1 MRHNLRLLRPLPKEF
16 HGKESIVNKVHVLLI
31 GCLLLL
37 APAGVQAFPP
47 DKTGNCLDCHKLEKK
62 DAEDI
67 IKKLLPAATVTDV
80 KMAPVKGF
88 WVIEVE
94 MNGQRGGIYLDFTKK
109 YLTSQLVPLEF
120 AIRQAEQ
127 QAKPQKVDFSKVSLK
142 DAVVLGAKNPKK
154 KVAVFTDPDCPYC
167 RKLHEEMKQVIA
179 KRKDIAFYLLLFPLP
194 MHKEAYP
201 KAQAALCEKSLTLV
215 DDAFSGK
222 TVPEPKCSNEA
233 LERVIVMGRELNVN
247 GTPTLIRED
256 GTLMSGTMPADK
268 LIEWIDGK

>member
-1 MRHNLRLLRPLPKEF
+1 MK
-16 HGKESIVNKVHVLLI
+16 KVHMLLLLI

-37 APAGVQAFPP
+37 VPAGTQAFPP

-67 IKKLLPAATVTDV
+67 ITKLLPAATVMDI
-80 KMAPVKGF
+80 KMSPVKGF
-88 WVIEVE
+88 WAIEVE

-109 YLTSQLVPLEF
+109 FLSSQLVPVEI
-120 AIRQAEQ
+120 AIRQAQQ
-127 QAKPQKVDFSKVSLK
+127 QAKPQKVEFSKVSLK
-142 DAVVLGAKNPKK
+142 DAVVLGPKNAKK
-154 KVAVFTDPDCPYC
+154 KVAVFSDPDCPYC

-179 KRKDIAFYLLLFPLP
+179 KRKDIAFHLLVYPLP
-194 MHKEAYP
+194 MHKDAYP
-201 KAQAALCEKSLTLV
+201 KSQAVLCEKSQALL

-222 TVPEPKCSNEA
+222 AVPEPKCSNET
-233 LERVIVMGRELNVN
+233 LERILAMGKDLNIN